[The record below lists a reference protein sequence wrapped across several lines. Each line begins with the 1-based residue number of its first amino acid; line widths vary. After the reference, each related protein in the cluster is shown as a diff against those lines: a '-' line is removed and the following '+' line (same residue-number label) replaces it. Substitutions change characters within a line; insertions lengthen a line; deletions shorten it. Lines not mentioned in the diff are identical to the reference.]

1 MGNRLTRMV
10 SKATIRRTVN
20 HLWTERVK
28 LEESRLLIYHV
39 IFLNKKFNVSHALS
53 FYIPL
58 KWNVDLHP
66 GQMVIVKTPWTGKLF
81 ARGGSNPRPNRS
93 EEGTSHYFHPS
104 YIREV
109 TREVTI
115 LYLSLPLFLYPSFSF
130 LPDTHN
136 AKANTNFLRFGHTH
150 REVLS
155 LSRSY

>member
-20 HLWTERVK
+20 HLRTERVK
-28 LEESRLLIYHV
+28 LEEGIATFNLSCYFFKQEIQCFTRPFFLHSTKVKCWPSPWSNGHSQNALNWKTICTSDLTAQKKVHLIISTLV
-39 IFLNKKFNVSHALS
+39 TSE
-53 FYIPL
+53 
-58 KWNVDLHP
+58 
-66 GQMVIVKTPWTGKLF
+66 KLPEKSLF
-81 ARGGSNPRPNRS
+81 S
-93 EEGTSHYFHPS
+93 
-104 YIREV
+104 V
-109 TREVTI
+109 
-115 LYLSLPLFLYPSFSF
+115 SLPLFLYPSFSF